1 MISFPPGFVW
11 GVATSAF
18 QIEGA
23 ARVDGKGPSIWDAF
37 CSIPGRIEGGH
48 LPDVAADHYAHYRED
63 VAQMARLGFKAYRF
77 SISWPRVLPQGSG
90 AVNEAGIRFYSDL
103 IDELLAAGIEPWVT
117 LYHWDL
123 PLALQLGYDGWL
135 NPRMAD
141 YYLEYAD
148 LCFRHF
154 GDRVKN
160 WITFNEPWVIG
171 ILGHGQ
177 GVFAP
182 GRVSNREPYL
192 VGHHLLL
199 AHARAAELYRSRY
212 GYQQGR
218 IGITNNCDWREP
230 LSNAPEDRE
239 AAERALQF
247 FLGWFADP
255 IWLGDYPDVMKKR
268 LGDRLPAFTMDEKSL
283 LKDSADFFG
292 LNHYTAM
299 YAAQACGPV
308 QQGSVF
314 GNGGLS
320 EDQDVQLSVS
330 PDWKQTTLGWAVTP
344 WGCGKLLHWIAGRYG
359 NPPVYITE
367 NGATYHDRLHD
378 GRVVDAERMA
388 FFQSYLSECRKAIA
402 GGVNLKGYFAWCL
415 LDTFEWTWGYNQ
427 KFGLL
432 HVDFETRKRTPKA
445 SALWFKKA
453 IAANSADVDPATVYE

>member
-1 MISFPPGFVW
+1 MRRFPDGFTW

-23 ARVDGKGPSIWDAF
+23 ALSDGKGPSIWDAF
-37 CSIPGRIEGGH
+37 CTIPGRVENGDR
-48 LPDVAADHYAHYRED
+48 PDTAADHYAHYKED
-63 VAQMARLGFKAYRF
+63 VAIISELGFTAYRF
-77 SISWPRVLPQGSG
+77 SIAWSRLLPEGKG
-90 AVNEAGIRFYSDL
+90 AVNEAGIRFYSNL

-123 PLALQLGYDGWL
+123 PLALQLGHDGWL

-160 WITFNEPWVIG
+160 WITFNEPWVTG

-182 GRVSNREPYL
+182 GRVSNSEPYIA
-192 VGHHLLL
+192 GHNQLL
-199 AHARAAELYRSRY
+199 AHARVVERYRTKY
-212 GYQQGR
+212 GRQGGR

-230 LSNAPEDRE
+230 LSDSQEDRD

-255 IWLGDYPDVMKKR
+255 IWLGDYPEVMVQR
-268 LGDRLPAFTMDEKSL
+268 LGERLPAFTPEEKAL
-283 LKDSADFFG
+283 LKGSADFLG
-292 LNHYTAM
+292 LNHYTTM
-299 YAAQACGPV
+299 YAAQAHGPV
-308 QQGSVF
+308 MSGSVF

-330 PDWKQTTLGWAVTP
+330 PDWKLTTLKWAVAP
-344 WGCGKLLHWIAGRYG
+344 WGCGKLLHWIAARYG
-359 NPPVYITE
+359 NPPIYITE
-367 NGATYHDRLHD
+367 NGATFPEEHRD
-378 GRVVDAERMA
+378 GKIEDPERTA
-388 FFQSYLSECRKAIA
+388 FFQAYLSECRQAVA
-402 GGVNLKGYFAWCL
+402 EGVNLRGYFAWCL

-427 KFGLL
+427 KFGLV

-445 SALWFKKA
+445 SAWWFKKA
-453 IAANSADVDPATVYE
+453 IAANSADVDPESAID